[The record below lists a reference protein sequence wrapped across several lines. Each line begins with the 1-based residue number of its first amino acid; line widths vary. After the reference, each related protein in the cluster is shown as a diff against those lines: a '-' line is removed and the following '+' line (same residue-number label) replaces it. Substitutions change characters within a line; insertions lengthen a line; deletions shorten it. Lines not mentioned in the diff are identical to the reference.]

1 MLIIFGHTSALRS
14 QVLVTK
20 PQPMQSVR
28 EEINKQLVVPKKQLS
43 FNIKIISIKSSSDL
57 RFVIR
62 SERISS
68 LINSKRN

>member
-1 MLIIFGHTSALRS
+1 M
-14 QVLVTK
+14 VTK

-28 EEINKQLVVPKKQLS
+28 KKINKQQVALKKQLS
-43 FNIKIISIKSSSDL
+43 FNIKIISIKSSLDL
-57 RFVIR
+57 RFAIR